1 MPFAG
6 PFWPLVELT
15 LGFFFWHS
23 IIMTGNVRLNANSAS
38 VAGGAIMTAS
48 GGSYAVSLSG
58 DVHFDSNRLVLWFT
72 VHSID

>member
-1 MPFAG
+1 
-6 PFWPLVELT
+6 
-15 LGFFFWHS
+15 
-23 IIMTGNVRLNANSAS
+23 MTGNVRLNANSAS

-58 DVHFDSNRLVLWFT
+58 DVHFDSNRLVMWFT